1 MWIRFLSGLAIALL
15 LVACAVSPTGRSQLV
30 LMPEDQLT
38 RMGLQAFEQIK
49 RKEPIENDPRINA
62 YVQCVVKELTRDL
75 GGSWEVVVF
84 RSKQANAFALPG
96 GKIGVY
102 TGLLKVAR
110 NQHQLA
116 AVIGHEIGHVLA
128 RHSNERVS
136 QQFALEQGLAVIQ
149 AIAAPQSSMGQ
160 LAMAALGL
168 GAQYGVLM
176 PFSRIQESE
185 ADVIGLELMAKAG
198 FDPREAIQLWRNMER
213 LNPAGPPEW
222 LSTHPSHETRI
233 QELQAHLPRVLPLY
247 QRARAMG
254 RRPNC
259 RL

>member
-1 MWIRFLSGLAIALL
+1 MIGKFFSGLTMLL
-15 LVACAVSPTGRSQLV
+15 LIACASSPTGRSQL
-30 LMPEDQLT
+30 LMMPEDQLAQ
-38 RMGLQAFEQIK
+38 MGVQAFEQIK
-49 RKEPIENDPRINA
+49 QKETIEDDPRINS
-62 YVQCVVKELTRDL
+62 YVQCVVAELTRDL
-75 GGSWEVVVF
+75 GGDWDVVVF
-84 RSKQANAFALPG
+84 RSEQANAFALPG

-102 TGLLKVAR
+102 SGLLRVAK

-136 QQFALEQGLAVIQ
+136 QEMATKQALSILQ
-149 AIAAPQSSMGQ
+149 AIAIPNSATGQ

-198 FDPREAIQLWRNMER
+198 FDPREAVALWHNMAQ
-213 LNPAGPPEW
+213 AGGASPPEW
-222 LSTHPSHETRI
+222 LSTHPSHASRI
-233 QELQAHLPRVLPLY
+233 QELEAHMPQALSLY
-247 QRARAMG
+247 EAARAKG
-254 RRPNC
+254 RNPHC
-259 RL
+259 TL